1 MNSLSAKFAR
11 AAKSITSMAIF
22 SIFSSLEVPALPGAT
37 NTFSTAEDCAHFQ
50 ARECSLPP
58 EPIINTF
65 ILMPEVA

>member
-1 MNSLSAKFAR
+1 
-11 AAKSITSMAIF
+11 MAIF